1 MKNHSSYRY
10 QRAVFVIVMMS
21 GCAIDA
27 QDNAPEAETTV
38 QALAPGGCTQ
48 QVQLGTLYFSD
59 AGETNWVGQCT
70 ITCAQFVRGTGEPY
84 PGQGG
89 TCQGNT
95 STSYQAPLI
104 GTCHGCRE

>member
-1 MKNHSSYRY
+1 MHGSRTARCASCASVSDPPSTS
-10 QRAVFVIVMMS
+10 RAIGVS
-21 GCAIDA
+21 AHA
-27 QDNAPEAETTV
+27 TV

-48 QVQLGTLYFSD
+48 LVQLGTLYFSD
-59 AGETNWVGQCT
+59 AAETNWVGQCT
-70 ITCAQFVRGTGEPY
+70 ITCAQFVRGTGEPF

-104 GTCHGCRE
+104 GACHGCRE